1 MRVRLISQ
9 NFSFARPPQFRTVEI
24 TACVREKPR
33 RSKAC
38 LPLDVRAQFCHEK
51 SSSKKMD
58 YLIWLT
64 IDVAVEKGHHVFTRY
79 PRAGIFGRGGVLLTL
94 LFLAVDEEEKRR
106 RLTKASETK
115 VFFIGDSPPDNET
128 AITYH

>member
-1 MRVRLISQ
+1 MFLLV
-9 NFSFARPPQFRTVEI
+9 T
-24 TACVREKPR
+24 
-33 RSKAC
+33 
-38 LPLDVRAQFCHEK
+38 
-51 SSSKKMD
+51 
-58 YLIWLT
+58 
-64 IDVAVEKGHHVFTRY
+64 HVLAFLV
-79 PRAGIFGRGGVLLTL
+79 RGGVLLTL